1 MKMVCRYELH
11 GWNRLKGSASV
22 NEICTFELA
31 ILLRDVN
38 QLT

>member
-1 MKMVCRYELH
+1 MGGTVCT
-11 GWNRLKGSASV
+11 GSASV

>member
-1 MKMVCRYELH
+1 MGGTVRM
-11 GWNRLKGSASV
+11 GSASV

>member
-1 MKMVCRYELH
+1 MGGTVYT
-11 GWNRLKGSASV
+11 GSASV
-22 NEICTFELA
+22 IEIRTLELA